1 MSRRA
6 GKKFSHF
13 VSKNPRI
20 RLYSGTFCLFFSY
33 PEICIYFPCPC
44 GGSFCSASS
53 SDDLLHELIDE
64 RVRPQQNRNDDGR
77 VDGTISRY
85 IKFSLELKAQTSVDA
100 YSKSR
105 RMAPAAARI
114 RFTFFMVTSFLN
126 SLLVYGCTFMVDG
139 KGGSVK
145 QKNLHDCTNFI
156 KTI

>member
-1 MSRRA
+1 M
-6 GKKFSHF
+6 
-13 VSKNPRI
+13 
-20 RLYSGTFCLFFSY
+20 
-33 PEICIYFPCPC
+33 E
-44 GGSFCSASS
+44 
-53 SDDLLHELIDE
+53 
-64 RVRPQQNRNDDGR
+64 
-77 VDGTISRY
+77 TISRF

-145 QKNLHDCTNFI
+145 QKNLHELYKLYETHI
-156 KTI
+156 KFTENTKNITGI